1 MKRKKGRSKGVG
13 TNIPDEL
20 QEVSAEIVKLTD
32 AFCERYLNEDY
43 RELCQEMAMMLYVAD
58 LPINKGRPAGWAS
71 GIVHALG
78 WVNCL
83 QDPTLSPHMTSAQV
97 AQGFSVSQQTM
108 TAKSKIIRDEL
119 DLLPLDP
126 DWCIPALLKDNPLV
140 WMIDVGGFLMDARYA
155 PREIQEEA
163 YRLGLIPF
171 IPADKEEPEPES
183 DTGAEVIKFPSG
195 QKETTRQ
202 KSVRK
207 PRDDGPD
214 LFEGLEQ

>member
-1 MKRKKGRSKGVG
+1 MKRNKGRSKAVG
-13 TNIPDEL
+13 TNIPDEF
-20 QEVSAEIVKLTD
+20 QEVFAEIVNLTD
-32 AFCERYLNEDY
+32 AFCDKYLNEDY
-43 RELCQEMAMMLYVAD
+43 GELCVEMAIDLYQAGV
-58 LPINKGRPAGWAS
+58 PINKGRPASWAS

-78 WVNCL
+78 WVNFL
-83 QDPTLSPHMTSAQV
+83 QDPKLSPHMTSAQV
-97 AQGFSVSQQTM
+97 ADGFGVSQQTM
-108 TAKSKIIRDEL
+108 TAKSKIICDEL
-119 DLLPLDP
+119 DLMPLDP
-126 DWCIPALLKDNPLV
+126 DWCIPAMLKDNPLV